1 MDRIS
6 IRTWTL
12 VGIIG
17 LALFV
22 GYFLRLQ
29 MKRSGWGYQAG
40 TFTYEMPRPKNFEPR
55 FDLSDF
61 EIERK
66 LKTLPALPEAKRPLA
81 TTPAAKKEDDKKKAQ
96 LEAKKKADAA
106 KKQAEAR
113 RKKAQIQIVDTSRA
127 SRLDVA
133 LADTAVA
140 MPVMAFGGAMAK
152 AAAPK
157 NPTEVEQEEDRDQAL
172 ERSPSQWRSLLQ
184 TSPTAKNI
192 ADFMKA
198 RQAGKIESSAYYSI
212 VHALLV
218 DSGDDRRK
226 AALTILDQDVSAT
239 SFVFMINELGAA
251 PQDIKAEVQKRA
263 NSYSEVS
270 KLGYMN
276 RVLATSQETVVLD
289 AGLDRIS
296 AAWSLFKA
304 QGDNRAPSSVSG
316 YKLSQFTVMLST
328 LKKIGSHKNVGAKAT
343 ALASEIAG
351 QMAQELGHSNGSKL

>member
-81 TTPAAKKEDDKKKAQ
+81 TAPVAKKTDDKKKAQ

-106 KKQAEAR
+106 KKQAETR
-113 RKKAQIQIVDTSRA
+113 RKKTQIQIVDTSRA

-133 LADTAVA
+133 LTDTAVA
-140 MPVMAFGGAMAK
+140 MPVMAFSGLKAK
-152 AAAPK
+152 AAAPA
-157 NPTEVEQEEDRDQAL
+157 NPTEAEQEEDRDRAL

-184 TSPTAKNI
+184 TSPNSKNI

-198 RQAGKIESSAYYSI
+198 RQAGKIDSSAYYSI

-226 AALTILDQDVSAT
+226 AALIILDQDVSAT
-239 SFVFMINELGAA
+239 SFVFMINELGTA
-251 PQDIKAEVQKRA
+251 PQDIKSEVQKRTD
-263 NSYSEVS
+263 SYSETS
-270 KLGYMN
+270 KIGHLN
-276 RVLATSQETVVLD
+276 RVLATSQDAAVLD

-296 AAWSLFKA
+296 VAWKLYKA
-304 QGDNRAPSSVSG
+304 QGDNRAPSSASG

-328 LKKIGSHKNVGAKAT
+328 LKKIGSHQSVGAKAT

-351 QMAQELGHSNGSKL
+351 QLSQELGNSNRNK